1 MYLFQRI
8 VYTIRGWFK
17 LKRTAN
23 LALDV
28 NTLRSLQVLAER
40 EQRTP
45 EEIANL
51 LLGEAFRSHQAQGEN
66 WQRWLSLTP
75 REQEITALICLN
87 YTSRQIAAKLHISPE
102 TVKTHAEHVLMKYD
116 VPDRNTL
123 RILLNGWDFDSWD
136 R

>member
-17 LKRTAN
+17 RKRTRN

-28 NTLRSLQVLAER
+28 NTLRSLEFLAQQER
-40 EQRTP
+40 RTP
-45 EEIANL
+45 EEVADQIL
-51 LLGEAFRSHQAQGEN
+51 EDAFRSHQAQGDN
-66 WQRWLSLTP
+66 WQRWLSLSP

-102 TVKTHAEHVLMKYD
+102 TVKTHVEHILMKFD
-116 VPDRNTL
+116 VPDRNML
-123 RILLNGWDFDSWD
+123 RIILNGWDFNGWD